1 MLLKYSHYH
10 GQERVFHQ
18 NMYWILLQN
27 TWINS
32 VCDLYYVLLY
42 VAIKKFSLFADELE
56 PPQILGPMSSTNQEN
71 YTVSLGGQTTLQ
83 CAVRSLGPTQIQW
96 LKQLHDHQAPTDR
109 NRTIV
114 VFDFIFEVRML

>member
-1 MLLKYSHYH
+1 
-10 GQERVFHQ
+10 
-18 NMYWILLQN
+18 
-27 TWINS
+27 
-32 VCDLYYVLLY
+32 
-42 VAIKKFSLFADELE
+42 
-56 PPQILGPMSSTNQEN
+56 MSSTNQEN

-114 VFDFIFEVRML
+114 VFDFIFEVRKFEEMDHMFRQVATDTNLLHLVN

>member
-1 MLLKYSHYH
+1 
-10 GQERVFHQ
+10 
-18 NMYWILLQN
+18 
-27 TWINS
+27 
-32 VCDLYYVLLY
+32 
-42 VAIKKFSLFADELE
+42 
-56 PPQILGPMSSTNQEN
+56 MSSTNQEN

-114 VFDFIFEVRML
+114 VFDFIFEVSNKNELKLMKKRLKFFIL

>member
-1 MLLKYSHYH
+1 MSLCSNKKLLP
-10 GQERVFHQ
+10 F
-18 NMYWILLQN
+18 
-27 TWINS
+27 
-32 VCDLYYVLLY
+32 
-42 VAIKKFSLFADELE
+42 FAEELE

-114 VFDFIFEVRML
+114 VFDFIFEVIFLAISQLGQRLFGYFTFGTDTFGTKTFWPKKFWPK

>member
-1 MLLKYSHYH
+1 
-10 GQERVFHQ
+10 
-18 NMYWILLQN
+18 
-27 TWINS
+27 
-32 VCDLYYVLLY
+32 
-42 VAIKKFSLFADELE
+42 
-56 PPQILGPMSSTNQEN
+56 MSSTNQEN

-114 VFDFIFEVRML
+114 VFDFIFEVRNGSFWVATDTTPCKLDFS

>member
-1 MLLKYSHYH
+1 
-10 GQERVFHQ
+10 
-18 NMYWILLQN
+18 
-27 TWINS
+27 
-32 VCDLYYVLLY
+32 
-42 VAIKKFSLFADELE
+42 
-56 PPQILGPMSSTNQEN
+56 MSSTNQEN

-114 VFDFIFEVRML
+114 VFDFIFEVNICTLICQARGGRLR